1 MKAFA
6 KNSATILLILLAVA
20 FVEFA
25 PQVISHIILGGR

>member
-1 MKAFA
+1 MKTFA

-25 PQVISHIILGGR
+25 PQVIGHIILGGR

>member
-1 MKAFA
+1 MKTFI
-6 KNSATILLILLAVA
+6 KNSGAILLILLAVA